1 MSDVVDRLAAP
12 DPDGEQW
19 AGTATVTTAA
29 AGTTTDGRK
38 LLTCDWQGTAVTCGY
53 LAPYT
58 PTVGDHV
65 LFLKSG
71 ASFVVL
77 GKPAT

>member
-1 MSDVVDRLAAP
+1 MRDVVDRLAAP
-12 DPDGEQW
+12 DPDPEQW
-19 AGTATVTTAA
+19 AGTCTVKTAA
-29 AGTTTDGRK
+29 AGTLTDGRK
-38 LLTCDWQGTAVTCGY
+38 LMVVTWLGTDVTCTY
-53 LAPYT
+53 LASYT
-58 PTVGDHV
+58 PVAGDNV

>member
-12 DPDGEQW
+12 GPDPEQW
-19 AGTATVTTAA
+19 AGTVTVTDAD
-29 AGTTTDGRK
+29 AGVTTDGRR
-38 LLTCDWQGTAVTCGY
+38 LITVDWQDVDVTCGY
-53 LAPYT
+53 LSSYT
-58 PTVGDHV
+58 PVIGDHV

>member
-1 MSDVVDRLAAP
+1 MSDVIDRLAAP
-12 DPDGEQW
+12 PPDPEQW
-19 AGTATVTTAA
+19 AGTCTVTSAA

-38 LLTCDWQGTAVTCGY
+38 LIQVNWLETTVTCTY

-58 PTVGDHV
+58 PVVGDHV